1 VSACRA
7 RLPDGRLHFQ
17 HGPIDLIVGAEGE
30 RDALADA
37 LEQAWCRFVPLLDEL
52 VAELPLLRRC
62 VDAAVPPAGV
72 VARRMHAAVLPF
84 LPRFV
89 TPMAAVAGSVADE
102 IAACFRVPGIVRA
115 YVNNGGDIAL
125 HLAPGATPF
134 EVGVAL
140 DRGGD
145 RSVSPRAAPLP
156 AILSIAAEERWRGV
170 ATSGWRGRSQSLGIA
185 DSVTVLAPDG
195 ARADAAA
202 TLIANAV
209 DAVHPAIR
217 RLPAAS
223 LRDDSDLGDRLV
235 TVAVPPLP
243 SEIVERALD
252 AGEALA
258 AHCVERGLV
267 GAALLALQG
276 RWRAVGAA
284 AAPGA
289 DRRRMRAVA

>member
-1 VSACRA
+1 MSARRA
-7 RLPDGRLHFQ
+7 CLPDGRHHLQ
-17 HGPIDLIVGAEGE
+17 HGPIDLIVEADGE
-30 RDALADA
+30 PAAVAQA
-37 LEQAWCRFVPLLDEL
+37 LERAWCRFVPLLHEL

-62 VDAAVPPAGV
+62 VDSADPPTGAVAA
-72 VARRMHAAVLPF
+72 RMHTAVLPF

-89 TPMAAVAGSVADE
+89 TPMAAVAGGVADE
-102 IAACFRVPGIVRA
+102 IVACFRVPGIARA

-125 HLAPGATPF
+125 HLAPGAARF
-134 EVGVAL
+134 RVGVAL

-145 RSVSPRAAPLP
+145 RGAVPRSVSLP
-156 AILSIAAEERWRGV
+156 ATLSVAADDPWRGI

-185 DSVTVLAPDG
+185 DSVTVVAVDG

-217 RLPAAS
+217 RLPAS
-223 LRDDSDLGDRLV
+223 SVRDDSDLGDRLV

-243 SEIVERALD
+243 HDVIDRALD
-252 AGEALA
+252 AGEAQA
-258 AHCVERGLV
+258 AHCVARGLV
-267 GAALLALQG
+267 GAAMLSLQG

-284 AAPGA
+284 AAA
-289 DRRRMRAVA
+289 DAARHRIPAAA